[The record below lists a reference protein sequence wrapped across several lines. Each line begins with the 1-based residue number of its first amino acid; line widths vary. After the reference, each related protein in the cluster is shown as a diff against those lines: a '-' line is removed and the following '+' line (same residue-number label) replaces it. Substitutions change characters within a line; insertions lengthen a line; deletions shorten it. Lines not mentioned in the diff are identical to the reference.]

1 MRCNA
6 SSLCHIK
13 LLNRT
18 AVELINMLFQIN
30 IALGNSPTPYWRVSL
45 NIGPSFG
52 FPYHLDIAPLGF
64 LFKDRMR

>member
-6 SSLCHIK
+6 SSLCHII

-18 AVELINMLFQIN
+18 AVELIDMLLQIN
-30 IALGNSPTPYWRVSL
+30 IALGSNPTPYWRLSL

-52 FPYHLDIAPLGF
+52 FPYCLGIAPLGF
-64 LFKDRMR
+64 LFKERMR